1 MALTGIHQPIFPVPP
16 IDRTAAEQLSSES
29 CSHSLRVGQFLRSV
43 VHGQPHGPH
52 HVGVGHGRIGHH
64 HVYILRFQFVPH
76 RLRETDQSVLGPAVY
91 THVGERHA
99 SCRAG
104 DECDRALPTDKFG
117 PCLTCQLHGG
127 GEVGGNRGCKSALNL
142 FQRTTGEH
150 TGTVYE
156 DVDSAETVDDPETE
170 LLEDPL
176 RLAMKNS
183 LFNPTQ
189 CLARTEAVKETG
201 GCDERVVHSQEYS
214 MTLRLARRW
223 PIMKVHAPIAFIP
236 QEAIRLSNNEARQL
250 QRVTRALALF
260 LSDYPEVERELG
272 RFACRRAAGRA
283 WHYAR
288 RRTGAGF
295 GSPWFWRYLASLVAS
310 GSGAAEFVGACC
322 DAFELEAS

>member
-1 MALTGIHQPIFPVPP
+1 MTALPGVSFLVPVYNKAPHLPAVLRQISRQTGAFP
-16 IDRTAAEQLSSES
+16 R
-29 CSHSLRVGQFLRSV
+29 
-43 VHGQPHGPH
+43 
-52 HVGVGHGRIGHH
+52 
-64 HVYILRFQFVPH
+64 QFVFVDDESTDGSLEIVREITANWENTVIH
-76 RLRETDQSVLGPAVY
+76 RQQNKGSAGATNACIERADQPFI
-91 THVGERHA
+91 
-99 SCRAG
+99 
-104 DECDRALPTDKFG
+104 KFVDADD
-117 PCLTCQLHGG
+117 LI
-127 GEVGGNRGCKSALNL
+127 A
-142 FQRTTGEH
+142 
-150 TGTVYE
+150 
-156 DVDSAETVDDPETE
+156 DSATETLLCAIDGSDACLAYGGVTHYADENEIDLAEMVENPETE
-170 LLEDPL
+170 LLPDPL

-260 LSDYPEVERELG
+260 LSDHPDLG
-272 RFACRRAAGRA
+272 DDLRRFACRRAAGRA

-288 RRTGAGF
+288 RRAGAGF
-295 GSPWFWRYLASLVAS
+295 GSPWFRRYLASLVAS
-310 GSGAAEFVGACC
+310 GSGAAEFVAACC

>member
-1 MALTGIHQPIFPVPP
+1 MTALPGVSFLIPVYNKAPHLPSVLRQISRQTGEFP
-16 IDRTAAEQLSSES
+16 R
-29 CSHSLRVGQFLRSV
+29 
-43 VHGQPHGPH
+43 
-52 HVGVGHGRIGHH
+52 
-64 HVYILRFQFVPH
+64 QFVFVDDDSTDGSLEIVRELTADWENTVIHHQQNKGSAGATNACIELANQPFIKFVDADDLIADGATETL
-76 RLRETDQSVLGPAVY
+76 LRAIGETDA
-91 THVGERHA
+91 
-99 SCRAG
+99 
-104 DECDRALPTDKFG
+104 
-117 PCLTCQLHGG
+117 CLAF
-127 GEVGGNRGCKSALNL
+127 GEVTHFANESDIKL
-142 FQRTTGEH
+142 
-150 TGTVYE
+150 
-156 DVDSAETVDDPETE
+156 AETVDNPETE

-288 RRTGAGF
+288 RRAGAGL